1 MGMMRTIGISSR
13 TSRCFLYACI
23 LMLARGSAL
32 AQGVPQYRFDP
43 TWPKELPH
51 NWILGHVEGIAV
63 DQQDHIWLVHDPR
76 SVPADDASAA
86 QKPPTTFCCV
96 AAPPVIELDRAGN
109 VLNAWGGPEL
119 TPDWP
124 TMVHGLWVDAEG
136 NVWLAGAWDAEFNLP
151 AWQRPPEN
159 APWDRH
165 VLKFSPAGKLLLE
178 IGHPS
183 KAPINNQDT
192 TILGGP
198 SSIQVDELAHEV
210 FIADGY
216 MNKRIIV
223 YDSVTGAFK
232 RGWGPYGVPL
242 DQIDNKPQLAY
253 DHNAPAFDPN
263 GPAPKDFRG
272 PLVGMRLSADG
283 LLYVSDRSDN
293 RIQVFS
299 KSGKFV
305 QEFFVAKSTLGEG
318 VPWAMAFSHDKAQ
331 KYLFVGD
338 GMGNVIWI
346 LNRKDGSVA
355 GTLGHKGHNG
365 GQFDKIDGL
374 ALDSDGNLY
383 TGEVHYNNRVQR
395 FNLAH

>member
-1 MGMMRTIGISSR
+1 VAT
-13 TSRCFLYACI
+13 T
-23 LMLARGSAL
+23 GSVL

-43 TWPKELPH
+43 GWPKELPH

-63 DQQDHIWLVHDPR
+63 DKQDHIWLVHDPR

-109 VLNAWGGPEL
+109 VLNAWGGSEL

-124 TMVHGLWVDAEG
+124 TMVHGLWVDMEG
-136 NVWLAGAWDAEFNLP
+136 NVWLAGAWDGEFNLP

-159 APWDRH
+159 ASWDRH

-198 SSIQVDELAHEV
+198 SSIQVNELEHEV

-216 MNKRIIV
+216 MNKRIVV
-223 YDSVTGAFK
+223 YDSVTGVFK
-232 RGWGPYGVPL
+232 RGWWPYGVPL

-253 DHNAPAFDPN
+253 DHTAPAFDPN
-263 GPAPKDFRG
+263 GPPPKDFRG

-283 LLYVSDRSDN
+283 LLYVSDRTNN

-331 KYLFVGD
+331 KHLFVGD
-338 GMGNVIWI
+338 GMGNVIWV

-355 GTLGHKGHNG
+355 GMIGHKGHNG

-383 TGEVHYNNRVQR
+383 TSEVHYNNRVQR